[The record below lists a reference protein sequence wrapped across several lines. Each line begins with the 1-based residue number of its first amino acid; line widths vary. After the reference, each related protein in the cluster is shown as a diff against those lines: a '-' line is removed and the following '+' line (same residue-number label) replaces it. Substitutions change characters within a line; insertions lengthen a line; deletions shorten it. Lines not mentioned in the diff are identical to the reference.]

1 MCLFTFLIH
10 KPKSLSGFS
19 QQKTLFCSTWKRG
32 ICTPTQESAHT
43 PPGPHTSARPPCTLM
58 RSPRSVS
65 IDSLYWQELTHSPA
79 KNYLFAVFKTFD
91 QRKEMTVLVSFGH
104 FERQERRRHKSSKL
118 LQKVIQNMNTA
129 VQILPRAC
137 DWLLCSACLQPS
149 ELRID
154 AAS

>member
-1 MCLFTFLIH
+1 MCLFTSFWSISPNPYQDFLNRKH
-10 KPKSLSGFS
+10 FS
-19 QQKTLFCSTWKRG
+19 AAHGKEEYAHPHRR
-32 ICTPTQESAHT
+32 AHT
-43 PPGPHTSARPPCTLM
+43 PPGPHTSASPPCTPM

-91 QRKEMTVLVSFGH
+91 QHKEMTVLVSFGH

-118 LQKVIQNMNTA
+118 LQKVIQNMNAA

-137 DWLLCSACLQPS
+137 DWLLCSACLQPR